1 MLSELAAVRR
11 ARRRQES
18 LIEFAKAVY
27 PRFETAPHL
36 EILAET
42 LEDVERGKIDRL
54 IVTMPPRH
62 GKTWL
67 ASHLFPA
74 WFLGRH
80 PDKYVIAATY
90 AQDLADD
97 IGRAVRNIVADPD
110 YQDVFPGVGLA
121 SDSASVRRFAT
132 TAGGLYFGVG
142 AGGPITGRGADLLLI
157 DDPIKGREDADSEA
171 MRRKLWDWYTSV
183 AYTRLMPGGRIV
195 LIQTRWRADDLAGR
209 VQKDQAHEGWETVDF
224 PAILPSGKALWEVRY
239 PLDTLE
245 RIKGSIPSR
254 DWSALY
260 MQKPTADEGGI
271 LKRAWWQPWK
281 QANPPTIDHVLL
293 SIDGAYSTRDSAD
306 YSAITVWGFFRK
318 PVAGDAD
325 RERGAH
331 GLILLDAWRD
341 RLEYPDF
348 RSKVLAVI
356 KDREPD
362 TILIEDKASGQS
374 LIQELRRAGIAV
386 TAYKPDRDKVARAYS
401 ASNVLESGAVYVPDA
416 PFAQMVI
423 DECAAF
429 PTGAHDDLTD
439 TVTQAL
445 LNFRQ
450 RGMLRLASDDT
461 WDIPPP
467 PPPRMPGKSY
477 YA

>member
-1 MLSELAAVRR
+1 MLAELAEVRR
-11 ARRRQES
+11 TRRLQES
-18 LIEFAKAVY
+18 LIDFARAIY
-27 PRFETAPHL
+27 PRFDVAPHL
-36 EILAET
+36 TILAEK
-42 LEDVERGKIDRL
+42 LQDVEAGKTDRL
-54 IVTMPPRH
+54 IITMPPRH

-74 WFLGRH
+74 WFLGRN

-97 IGRAVRNIVADPD
+97 IGRAVRNIVGDPTYTD
-110 YQDVFPGVGLA
+110 IFPGIGLA

-132 TAGGLYFGVG
+132 TQGGLYFGVG
-142 AGGPITGRGADLLLI
+142 VGGPITGRGAHLLLI

-171 MRRKLWDWYTSV
+171 IRRKLWDWYTSV

-195 LIQTRWRADDLAGR
+195 LIQTRWREDDPAGR
-209 VQKDQAHEGWETVDF
+209 VQKEHAHEGWETVDF
-224 PAILPSGKALWEVRY
+224 PAILPSGRALWEDRY
-239 PLDTLE
+239 PIESLN
-245 RIKGSIPSR
+245 RIKSSIPAR
-254 DWSALY
+254 DWNALY
-260 MQKPTADEGGI
+260 MQRPSAEEGGI
-271 LKRAWWQPWK
+271 LKRAWWKRW
-281 QANPPTIDHVLL
+281 ARSEPPALDHVLV
-293 SIDGAYSTRDSAD
+293 SVDGAYSAKDSAD
-306 YSAITVWGFFRK
+306 YSAITVWGFSRTA
-318 PVAGDAD
+318 VSGDVD
-325 RERGAH
+325 RGRGAD

-401 ASNVLESGAVYVPDA
+401 ASNVFESGAVWVPEA
-416 PFAQMVI
+416 PFAEMVI
-423 DECAAF
+423 NECAAF
-429 PTGAHDDLTD
+429 PTGAHDDLVD
-439 TVTQAL
+439 TVTQAV

-461 WDIPPP
+461 WDVPPP
-467 PPPRMPGKSY
+467 PQPRMPGSSP